1 MSKILSKI
9 GKKKRIAGKKN
20 RWKKSKIGSALAVLA
35 YNNVF
40 KHSTQMHLTSDEIL

>member
-20 RWKKSKIGSALAVLA
+20 RWEKRSKIGSALVAVLIK
-35 YNNVF
+35 V
-40 KHSTQMHLTSDEIL
+40 EIKVQDIAT